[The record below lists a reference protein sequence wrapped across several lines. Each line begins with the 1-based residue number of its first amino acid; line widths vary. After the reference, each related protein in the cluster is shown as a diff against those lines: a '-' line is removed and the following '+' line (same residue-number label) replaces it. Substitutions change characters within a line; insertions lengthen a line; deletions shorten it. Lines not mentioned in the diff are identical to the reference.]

1 MSNYVIFLLYNEC
14 MANVATRLLSMLFLF
29 QSRRQWTVSELSDE
43 LDVSDRTVHRYIGML
58 EEMGIPLYSER
69 GPYGGFSLLRTY
81 KLPPLIFTPEEA
93 TVLYMG
99 ARLIQDIW
107 GKTFQDAVTGVT
119 AKLDNVL
126 PDDIRQE
133 AGRAQRSLV
142 VVTGTSRDY
151 APFHDLMVTLRECMA
166 QSQRISLSYH
176 SFSRVQ
182 TRRVVDPYALSLR
195 WGNWYLVGYCH
206 LREELRT
213 FRIDRIGDLQPLDET
228 FTFPRDF
235 DAKVYLEQSMRW
247 ENRYEVVVWASPLV
261 SAEMNERAGDWIKVE
276 NHPDGSATVR
286 FEADNLNWAT
296 GWVLSWGRTVRV
308 LEPPELVE
316 RVKEEAQ
323 EVLKIYPPSEQSAL
337 S

>member
-1 MSNYVIFLLYNEC
+1 

-107 GKTFQDAVTGVT
+107 GKSFQDAVTGVT

-166 QSQRISLSYH
+166 QSQQISMSYH

-182 TRRVVDPYALSLR
+182 TERVVDPYALSLR

-206 LREELRT
+206 LRKELRT
-213 FRIDRIGDLQPLDET
+213 FRIDRISDLQPLEET
-228 FTFPRDF
+228 FVFPKDF
-235 DAKVYLEQSMRW
+235 DAKAYLEKSMRW
-247 ENRYEVVVWASPLV
+247 ENRYEVVVWTSPQI

-276 NHPDGSATVR
+276 NHADGSATVR

-296 GWVLSWGRTVRV
+296 GWVLSWGRTVKV
-308 LEPPELVE
+308 LAPLELVE
-316 RVKEEAQ
+316 RVREEAEEINTLYQ
-323 EVLKIYPPSEQSAL
+323 NE
-337 S
+337 

>member
-1 MSNYVIFLLYNEC
+1 

-29 QSRRQWTVSELSDE
+29 QSRRQWTVSELSNE

-107 GKTFQDAVTGVT
+107 GKSFQDAVTGVT

-166 QSQRISLSYH
+166 QSQQISMSYH

-182 TRRVVDPYALSLR
+182 TERVVDPYALSLR

-206 LREELRT
+206 LRKELRT
-213 FRIDRIGDLQPLDET
+213 FRIDRISDLQPLEET
-228 FTFPRDF
+228 FVFPKDF
-235 DAKVYLEQSMRW
+235 DAKAYLEKSMRW
-247 ENRYEVVVWASPLV
+247 ENRYEVVVWTSPQI

-276 NHPDGSATVR
+276 NHADGSATVR

-296 GWVLSWGRTVRV
+296 GWVLSWGRTVKV
-308 LEPPELVE
+308 LAPLELVE
-316 RVKEEAQ
+316 RVREEAEEINTLYQ
-323 EVLKIYPPSEQSAL
+323 NE
-337 S
+337 